1 MTLPPLRHIA
11 RAVILL
17 VLTVGLVMVVPASP
31 ADAASYPKYGQ
42 SGSKVRA
49 VQNKLIAAGYL
60 KAELNGGNY
69 GQQTKAAIKRVQR
82 KYDLSDTGK
91 LNAKTMAAIDKA
103 VKAATGPRTWYH
115 KETIGRSAGD
125 RAIVA
130 YRAGEPG
137 KPVVMVVATMHGEEN
152 FGQYV
157 ARGLLEGRK
166 ITGVDL
172 WVVPVLNPD
181 GLAKDRRWLSGHVDL
196 NRNFPTSWTRRA
208 NSGSKPASAK
218 ETRVIMKFLDRV
230 DPVYLVSWH
239 QPLNAVD
246 SDGVKDKGLM
256 SRLADGLDL
265 PKKPLTC
272 GGECHGTMTQ
282 WFNANHDGA
291 AITVEYGSVARSMK
305 RMKGTR
311 RRRRAGRDRRAAR
324 RVGAGR
330 TLAGRLAPR

>member
-11 RAVILL
+11 RALILL
-17 VLTVGLVMVVPASP
+17 VLTVGLVAGRARQPGRRGQLPEVRPEWQQGP
-31 ADAASYPKYGQ
+31 GGTEQADRGGLPQGGAERRRF
-42 SGSKVRA
+42 GS
-49 VQNKLIAAGYL
+49 
-60 KAELNGGNY
+60 
-69 GQQTKAAIKRVQR
+69 QTKAAIKRVQR
-82 KYDLSDTGK
+82 KYDLLRLRQAQRHDDG
-91 LNAKTMAAIDKA
+91 AIDKA
-103 VKAATGPRTWYH
+103 VQAATGPRTWYH

-196 NRNFPTSWTRRA
+196 NRNFPTSWVRRA
-208 NSGSKPASAK
+208 NSGPKAASAK

-230 DPVYLVSWH
+230 DPEYLVSWH

-256 SRLADGLDL
+256 NRLADGLDL

-272 GGECHGTMTQ
+272 GGTCHGTMTQ

-291 AITVEYGSVARSMK
+291 AITVEYSSVARSMT
-305 RMKGTR
+305 RMKGR
-311 RRRRAGRDRRAAR
+311 DADAVLAAIGGRRA
-324 RVGAGR
+324 
-330 TLAGRLAPR
+330 TTAP

>member
-1 MTLPPLRHIA
+1 MTLAPPRRIA
-11 RAVILL
+11 RALILFL
-17 VLTVGLVMVVPASP
+17 LIVGLALAGPPST

-42 SGSKVRA
+42 QNSLVRA
-49 VQNKLIAAGYL
+49 LQNKLIAAGYL
-60 KAELNGGNY
+60 KAELNGGRF
-69 GQQTKAAIKRVQR
+69 GSKTKAAIKRVQR
-82 KYDLSDTGK
+82 KYDLSDTGR
-91 LNAKTMAAIDKA
+91 LNAKTMVAIESA

-166 ITGVDL
+166 IVDVDL

-196 NRNFPTSWTRRA
+196 NRNFSTNWVRRA
-208 NSGSKPASAK
+208 NSGRKPASAK

-239 QPLNAVD
+239 QPLRAVD
-246 SDGVKDKGLM
+246 SDSVKDNGLM
-256 SRLADGLDL
+256 NRLADGLDL

-291 AITVEYGSVARSMK
+291 AITVEYGSEARSMK
-305 RMKGTR
+305 RMKGPDADAVLAAIGG
-311 RRRRAGRDRRAAR
+311 RRAESA
-324 RVGAGR
+324 
-330 TLAGRLAPR
+330 LAGR